1 MEELIKGFISI
12 IILIVVIICVHLLI
26 FKVKSDGDIVE
37 IGGKKYIK
45 KVEYMGNDVYDTK
58 YFPIDSL
65 EKKSEKDLE
74 VVK

>member
-26 FKVKSDGDIVE
+26 FKVKGDGDIVE

-58 YFPIDSL
+58 YFPIDSI

-74 VVK
+74 VIK

>member
-26 FKVKSDGDIVE
+26 FKVKGDGDIVE

-74 VVK
+74 VIK

>member
-26 FKVKSDGDIVE
+26 FKVKGDGDIIE

-74 VVK
+74 VIK

>member
-1 MEELIKGFISI
+1 MEDIIKNIISI
-12 IILIVVIICVHLLI
+12 IILIAFILCIHLLI
-26 FKVKSDGDIVE
+26 FKVKGDGDIVE

>member
-12 IILIVVIICVHLLI
+12 IILIAVIVCIHLLT
-26 FKVKSDGDIVE
+26 FKMKGDGDIVE

-45 KVEYMGNDVYDTK
+45 KVEYLGNDIYDTK

-74 VVK
+74 VIK

>member
-26 FKVKSDGDIVE
+26 FKVKGDGDIVE

>member
-12 IILIVVIICVHLLI
+12 IILIAFILCIHLLI
-26 FKVKSDGDIVE
+26 FKAKGDGDIVE

-58 YFPIDSL
+58 YFPIDSI

-74 VVK
+74 VIK